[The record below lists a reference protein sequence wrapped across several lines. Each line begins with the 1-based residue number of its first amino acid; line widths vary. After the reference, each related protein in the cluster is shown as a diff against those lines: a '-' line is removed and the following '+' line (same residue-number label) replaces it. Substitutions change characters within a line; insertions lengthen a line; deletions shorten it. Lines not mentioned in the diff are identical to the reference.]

1 MNRTFSKVLYFPITR
16 IITGTVICF
25 LLLVGV
31 QNFVTKPILESA
43 ISSKPIADTIVNY
56 ISVAVLLLS
65 YFYLF
70 RIYERRKITEL
81 SRANLMKELF
91 GGFILG
97 FAILSL
103 VILIL
108 YLSGY
113 YSIMSVSGLSYMLAP
128 FSVLVVAALLEEIVF
143 RLLVYRIFEN
153 WLGTYISL
161 FIIAVVFEVP
171 HWFNNNVTFLS
182 VILGLI
188 FGFAH
193 GIMYT
198 YTKRLWLPLG
208 FHLGWNFAQP
218 FYGSN
223 LSGLDDIGSII
234 KAKFS
239 GPTLLTGTVYGIE
252 DSIFSIVLLAMV
264 SVLFLYFSIKK
275 NRIIKDKT
283 V

>member
-1 MNRTFSKVLYFPITR
+1 MNHKFNKILYFPITR
-16 IITGTVICF
+16 IIAGTVICF
-25 LLLVGV
+25 LALVGV
-31 QNFVTKPILESA
+31 QNFIAKPIFENS
-43 ISSKPIADTIVNY
+43 IFSKPVADTIVNY
-56 ISVAVLLLS
+56 ISVAVLLVT

-70 RIYERRKITEL
+70 RFYEKRKITEL
-81 SRANLMKELF
+81 SRKNLVKELF

-103 VILIL
+103 VILML
-108 YLSGY
+108 YLLGY
-113 YSIMSVSGLSYMLAP
+113 YSIISMSSGFYHLLAL
-128 FSVLVVAALLEEIVF
+128 FSFLVVAALLEEIVF
-143 RLLVYRIFEN
+143 RLLIYRIFEN

-198 YTKRLWLPLG
+198 YRKRLWLPLG

-223 LSGLDDIGSII
+223 LSGLEDLGSII

-239 GPTLLTGTVYGIE
+239 GPQLLTGTVYGIE
-252 DSIFSIVLLAMV
+252 DSIFSIILLSIV
-264 SVLFLYFSIKK
+264 SVLFLYLSIKENK
-275 NRIIKDKT
+275 IIRR
-283 V
+283 